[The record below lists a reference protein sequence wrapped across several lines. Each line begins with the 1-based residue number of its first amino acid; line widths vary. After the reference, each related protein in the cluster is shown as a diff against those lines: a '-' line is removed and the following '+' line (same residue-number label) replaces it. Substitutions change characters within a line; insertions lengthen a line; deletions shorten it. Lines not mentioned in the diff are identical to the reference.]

1 MYYYSS
7 SIVCSNKTIMIYI
20 SFFEQ
25 SKLCE
30 RRGATVKVVVGKML
44 KGKSLVKD
52 LLEGRGFESRRH
64 QRRDFFFLY
73 YQCLLKTLCL
83 VCTFTY

>member
-20 SFFEQ
+20 FFFEQ

-52 LLEGRGFESRRH
+52 LLEGRGFEWWSPGGCALVAGSCCGNGRRN
-64 QRRDFFFLY
+64 
-73 YQCLLKTLCL
+73 
-83 VCTFTY
+83 